1 MKSRALLASVGMA
14 ISGVLSF
21 GTIAMGADGV
31 DLAPKFKKDD
41 KVTFVQHTVRT
52 NTMSLGGVPK
62 PAEAKPEG
70 EKPADKPGEKAPGG
84 DKPADA
90 PNQDAAKPAGS
101 AAQPSSGGMTSTD
114 SVDQTATYELRV
126 VEAGEK
132 GVQLELELKAIK
144 ATAVVPQGQFNWDSA
159 QPRDDSE
166 VNNPIAMSYRP
177 ILNAVTKITVDAS
190 GNISN
195 VTPDPRVNLNPRGPL
210 APMVQALVGPE
221 LVRVRF
227 ANVLSIKDGK
237 EPAKVGD
244 SWKNV
249 DELSA
254 AAVGRFVLTTNNT
267 LKSVNGDMAMLDIAG
282 DVALAPG
289 ADGKPAQGTLREQAL
304 KGKAEWDVKSGWMKS
319 HTIEQKQVLE
329 LNAAGF
335 AVTRST
341 NMTVTTTRQ

>member
-1 MKSRALLASVGMA
+1 MKSRALMMLVGVA
-14 ISGVLSF
+14 ITGVL
-21 GTIAMGADGV
+21 GCGAIALGADSV
-31 DLAPKFKKDD
+31 SLTPKFKKDD

-52 NTMSLGGVPK
+52 NTMSLGNSMPK
-62 PAEAKPEG
+62 PADAKPEG
-70 EKPADKPGEKAPGG
+70 EKPS
-84 DKPADA
+84 DKPADKPA
-90 PNQDAAKPAGS
+90 EKPADAKQDAAKPAAGGI
-101 AAQPSSGGMTSTD
+101 QQSSGGMTSTD

-126 VEAGEK
+126 IEAGDS
-132 GVQLELELKAIK
+132 GAQLELELKAIK
-144 ATAVVPQGQFNWDSA
+144 ASAVVPQGQFNWDSA

-166 VNNPIAMSYRP
+166 VNNPIAVSYRP
-177 ILNAVTKITVDAS
+177 IIGAVTKLAVDGN
-190 GNISN
+190 GNITT

-210 APMVQALVGPE
+210 APMVQSLVGPE
-221 LVRVRF
+221 IVRVRF

-244 SWKNV
+244 TWKNV

-267 LKSVNGDMAMLDIAG
+267 LKSMTGDTAMIEIVG

-289 ADGKPAQGTLREQAL
+289 ADGKPAQGTLKEQSL
-304 KGKAEWDVKSGWMKS
+304 KGRADWDAKTGWVKS

-341 NMTVTTTRQ
+341 EMKVTTTRQ

>member
-1 MKSRALLASVGMA
+1 MKSRALMMTVGMA
-14 ISGVLSF
+14 ITGVLGLGSS
-21 GTIAMGADGV
+21 AMGADSV
-31 DLAPKFKKDD
+31 SLAPKFKKDD

-52 NTMSLGGVPK
+52 NTMSLGGSLPK
-62 PAEAKPEG
+62 PAETKPEG
-70 EKPADKPGEKAPGG
+70 EKPADKPGEKAPDGE
-84 DKPADA
+84 KPA
-90 PNQDAAKPAGS
+90 DAAKPAAGGVQQS
-101 AAQPSSGGMTSTD
+101 NGGMTSTD

-126 VEAGEK
+126 MNAGET
-132 GVQLELELKAIK
+132 GAELELELKAIK
-144 ATAVVPQGQFNWDSA
+144 ASAVVPQGTFNWDSA

-177 ILNAVTKITVDAS
+177 IIGAVTKLAVDAN
-190 GNISN
+190 GNITN

-244 SWKNV
+244 IWKNV

-267 LKSVNGDMAMLDIAG
+267 LKSATADAAMIDITG
-282 DVALAPG
+282 EVALAPG
-289 ADGKPAQGTLREQAL
+289 ADGKPPQGTLKEQSL

-341 NMTVTTTRQ
+341 SMTVTTTRQ